1 MVILL
6 SRSRIDSSSNGG
18 GIMKNTLYYGD
29 NLEVLRRYIPDE
41 SVELIYLDPPFKS
54 DQNYNVLF
62 ADQNGSQSA
71 AQIQAFED
79 TWHWDQSAAAAYQ
92 EVVETGGRVSLA
104 MQAFRQAL
112 GDNDMLAYL
121 SMMALR
127 LVELRRVLKPTGSIY
142 LHCDPTASHYLKF
155 LMDAIFSKEHFLN
168 EIIWKRTHA
177 HGSSRRYAPLHDT
190 ILFYA
195 KEQNFT
201 WTDHKIAHD
210 PNYIEKH
217 FTSQDVDGR
226 WFQPITLTG
235 SGIRHG
241 ESGEAWRGIDPTA
254 VGRHWALPG
263 KLMDELGI
271 TGNTVQ
277 DKLNALDAAKMI
289 FWPEKTGGTPR
300 LKWYADQ
307 LEGTAL
313 PDIWNDI
320 PPISAKATE
329 RLGYP
334 TQKPEDLL
342 ERIILASSNKGD
354 VVLDPFCGCGTAI
367 SVAQRLGR
375 KWIGIDVTHL
385 AVTLMKHRL
394 RDTFGPEINK
404 TYEIIGEPVDLAG
417 AKTLASDDPYQ
428 FQWWALG
435 LVGARPVEQK
445 KGADRGIDG
454 RLFFHDDTES
464 QKTKQVVLSV
474 KAGIVQVSQVRDLRG
489 VIERENAEIGLL
501 ICLNEP
507 TLAMRTEA
515 AGAGFYESPWKTK
528 HPKIQILTIEELLAG
543 NTMDIPPSRDMRT
556 FKKAPKAKKKPSGG
570 MQSMFLF

>member
-1 MVILL
+1 
-6 SRSRIDSSSNGG
+6 
-18 GIMKNTLYYGD
+18 MKNTLYYGD

-41 SVELIYLDPPFKS
+41 SVDLIYLDPPFKS

-62 ADQNGSQSA
+62 TDQNGSQSA

-92 EVVETGGRVSLA
+92 EVVETGGRVSMA

-127 LVELRRVLKPTGSIY
+127 LVELKRVLESTGSIY
-142 LHCDPTASHYLKF
+142 LHCDPIASHYLKL
-155 LMDAIFSKEHFLN
+155 LMDAVFGKEHFLN

-177 HGSSRRYAPLHDT
+177 HGSSHRYAPLHDT

-195 KEQNFT
+195 KEQHFT
-201 WTDHKIAHD
+201 WTDFKIAHD
-210 PNYIEKH
+210 PHYLEKH
-217 FTSQDVDGR
+217 FNYQDPDGR
-226 WFQPITLTG
+226 RFQPITLTG

-241 ESGEAWRGIDPTA
+241 ESGKAWRGIDPTA

-263 KLMDELGI
+263 RLIDELGI

-277 DKLNALDAAKMI
+277 DKLDALDAAKRI
-289 FWPEKTGGTPR
+289 FWPEKKGGTPR
-300 LKWYADQ
+300 LIWYADQ
-307 LEGTAL
+307 LEGMAI

-320 PPISAKATE
+320 PPISARAVE

-334 TQKPEDLL
+334 TQKPEALL
-342 ERIILASSNKGD
+342 ERMIRASSNPGD

-367 SVAQRLGR
+367 SVAQKLER
-375 KWIGIDVTHL
+375 KWIGIDITHL

-394 RDTFGPEINK
+394 QDTFGSKISK
-404 TYEIIGEPVDLAG
+404 TYDVVGEPVDLAG
-417 AKTLASDDPYQ
+417 AKTLASEDPYQ

-445 KGADRGIDG
+445 KGADKGIDG
-454 RLFFHDDTES
+454 RLFFHDDAES
-464 QKTKQVVLSV
+464 QKTKQVVISV
-474 KAGIVQVSQVRDLRG
+474 KAGLVQVSHVRDLRG
-489 VIERENAEIGLL
+489 VVEREHADIGLL

-507 TLAMRTEA
+507 TRAMRTEA

-528 HPKIQILTIEELLAG
+528 HPKIQILTIEELLAEK
-543 NTMDIPPSRDMRT
+543 MLDLPPSRDMRT
-556 FKKAPKAKKKPSGG
+556 FKKAPKVKKNPSGG